1 MGKDLKDSHLVHQK
15 ELQQFVLDA
24 AGAGLQEL
32 AHLKGFEPLVELLLV
47 LGYPVICNYQSWEQ
61 QNENYTHKDKG
72 ALQTCRMFK
81 KNT

>member
-32 AHLKGFEPLVELLLV
+32 VGEFPAPPCADRGCTDIAYRRLKAH
-47 LGYPVICNYQSWEQ
+47 
-61 QNENYTHKDKG
+61 
-72 ALQTCRMFK
+72 
-81 KNT
+81 